1 MPNLSLKAKILLL
14 TILPMVVLSLTIS
27 WLYQRQAQEL
37 AEQQVAIFQENLMS
51 SRREALKNHVELAM
65 KSIQPVLEQMDN
77 GMQRSLAEYRIKH
90 QLRGMRYGSDGYFF
104 AYRPDGVN
112 LVHPTQPELESQNLY
127 NMQDENGQ
135 FVIRDL
141 LELAYSGG
149 GYYQYHWRKPTS
161 DDDVNKLSYVIE
173 IPELGWM
180 MGTGLYVDDIA
191 EEIALLKQKVA
202 SNVRKSF
209 WASTILLIATL
220 STVVLIVALVNMHTA
235 QMADQ
240 RLQELANRFVTFQV
254 IQRRNFAR
262 ELHDGINQLLVSAK
276 LRLNL
281 ANRQWPDDKAQ
292 DHLDKGAEQLNIAIQ
307 EVRRISHSL
316 RPVLLDDLGLEAA
329 LHGLL
334 DELEENSAIGSKRR
348 IRLPKERLPD
358 AIEMTIYRV
367 VQEAITNIRKHAE
380 ASQVILS
387 VTCNAQKITLFLGDN
402 GCGFS
407 VDADDNSG
415 IGLMNMRER
424 VELLGGKFS
433 VRSRD
438 AKGTLVKAELL
449 LNPRST
455 NNNKDMP

>member
-14 TILPMVVLSLTIS
+14 TILPMLVLSLTIS
-27 WLYQRQAQEL
+27 WLYQRQAREL

-51 SRREALKNHVELAM
+51 SRREALKNHVQLAM
-65 KSIQPVLEQMDN
+65 NSIQPVLEQMDS
-77 GMQRSLAEYRIKH
+77 GLQRSLAEYRIKH

-104 AYRPDGVN
+104 AYSPDGTN
-112 LVHPTQPELESQNLY
+112 LVHPTQPELENQNLFD
-127 NMQDENGQ
+127 MQDENGQ

-149 GYYQYHWRKPTS
+149 GYYRYHWRKPTAGS
-161 DDDVNKLSYVIE
+161 DVNKLSYVIE

-191 EEIALLKQKVA
+191 EEIALLEEKVA

-220 STVVLIVALVNMHTA
+220 STVVLIVTLVNMHTT

-307 EVRRISHSL
+307 EVRRISHNL

-334 DELEENSAIGSKRR
+334 DELEEQTDIGTRRR

-387 VTCNAQKITLFLGDN
+387 VTCSTQKLTLLMGDN
-402 GCGFS
+402 GRGFT
-407 VDADDNSG
+407 VNAEDNSG

-433 VRSRD
+433 VRSNSS
-438 AKGTLVKAELL
+438 KGTLIKAELL
-449 LNPRST
+449 MNPQS
-455 NNNKDMP
+455 NKNKELP